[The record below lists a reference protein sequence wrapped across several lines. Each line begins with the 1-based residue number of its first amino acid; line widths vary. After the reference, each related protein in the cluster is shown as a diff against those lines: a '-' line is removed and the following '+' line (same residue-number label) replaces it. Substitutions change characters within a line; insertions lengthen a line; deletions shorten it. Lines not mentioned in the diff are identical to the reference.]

1 MNYDIH
7 DMRASLRAAEQRR
20 EFIAW
25 LRADAD
31 RLVSS
36 AELLGGKDWETRS
49 RAVAEAMARGD
60 VPEAVEEE
68 LKDLHRLLT
77 LEFTDDIES
86 EESARFAALHPDDP
100 RADDAR
106 LCAEALERGIDAL
119 RAFAA
124 VAVKEVA

>member
-1 MNYDIH
+1 MEYNNKE
-7 DMRASLRAAEQRR
+7 MRASLRAAAQRR

-49 RAVAEAMARGD
+49 LAVAEAMARGE
-60 VPEAVEEE
+60 VPEAVEED
-68 LKDLHRLLT
+68 LKDLHRLLK
-77 LEFTDDIES
+77 LEFADDIES
-86 EESARFAALHPDDP
+86 EEAARFAAVHPDDP

-106 LCAEALERGIDAL
+106 LCAEALERGLDAL

-124 VAVKEVA
+124 VSVKEVA